1 METHVSDPDWLQW
14 HERYEISPDRQA
26 RLRLVRSHIADCLAS
41 LPPGPINVISVCA
54 GDGRDL
60 CGVLSTH
67 ERAGDVTARLV
78 EINPELAARG
88 TQAIEAARLGKRMS
102 YLVADASLFETYVSM
117 APADLVVAAGIFGN
131 LRPAEMA
138 RLIDGL
144 PCLCR
149 PGAFVVWTR
158 HRTSNDGLQ
167 ALPDTREMFARA
179 GFDGVVEDVTSDTG
193 YAIGTHRYRGAG
205 QALPAD
211 QRWFRFGIG

>member
-1 METHVSDPDWLQW
+1 MSDPDWLQW
-14 HERYEISPDRQA
+14 HDRYEVSPDRQA
-26 RLRLVRSHIADCLAS
+26 RLRLVRSHLSDCLAS

-78 EINPELAARG
+78 EIDPELAARG
-88 TQAIEAARLGKRMS
+88 THAIEAARLGNVMS
-102 YLVADASLFETYVSM
+102 FLVADASLFGTYVSM

-131 LRPAEMA
+131 LRPTEMA

-158 HRTSNDGLQ
+158 HRTINDGLV
-167 ALPDTREMFARA
+167 ALRDTRENFNRA
-179 GFDGVVEDVTSDTG
+179 GFEALGEDLTSEDG
-193 YAIGTHRYRGAG
+193 YAIGTHRHLGST
-205 QALPAD
+205 QALPAG
-211 QRWFRFGIG
+211 QRWFRFGDG